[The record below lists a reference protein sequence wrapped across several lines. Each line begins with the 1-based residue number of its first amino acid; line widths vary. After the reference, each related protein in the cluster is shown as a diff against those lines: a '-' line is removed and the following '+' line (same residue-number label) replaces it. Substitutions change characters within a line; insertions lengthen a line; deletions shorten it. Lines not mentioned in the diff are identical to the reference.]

1 MQNWLETTYAR
12 LVILLESDFM
22 NVQAVK
28 NSSVISGYSH
38 YILNTGHPFD
48 SFENTLEILNIQQ
61 KGLRTLEKI

>member
-1 MQNWLETTYAR
+1 
-12 LVILLESDFM
+12 M